1 MKKNSIPDS
10 VTAIKLAELIGV
22 TDRTVR
28 TLVSNGVLNYQANGK
43 LDTLQAFRNIITYYR
58 SKERSNM
65 DVNEKK
71 AILLQMEID
80 EKNEELISREEQE
93 DWQRLVIGTIANEI
107 EGMPAKT
114 AQTFPELD
122 RDVARE
128 RLMTLANELRDNLY
142 KRFNNTMK
150 HPKIENESD
159 QEEQNSG
166 L

>member
-93 DWQRLVIGTIANEI
+93 DC
-107 EGMPAKT
+107 
-114 AQTFPELD
+114 
-122 RDVARE
+122 RDW
-128 RLMTLANELRDNLY
+128 
-142 KRFNNTMK
+142 
-150 HPKIENESD
+150 
-159 QEEQNSG
+159 
-166 L
+166 